1 MYLRKLLPLVIL
13 FAMFMAIHL
22 QPLPWIKPEDLNRG
36 LPASISIYTLNTT
49 TSQWGAKLTG
59 AFALID
65 FSDNN
70 L

>member
-13 FAMFMAIHL
+13 LAMFLAICS
-22 QPLPWIKPEDLNRG
+22 QPLPWVKPDDLNRG
-36 LPASISIYTLNTT
+36 LPPSVSIYTLNTT
-49 TSQWGAKLTG
+49 TSQWGVKLTG

-65 FSDNN
+65 LSDNN

>member
-1 MYLRKLLPLVIL
+1 
-13 FAMFMAIHL
+13 MFMAIHL